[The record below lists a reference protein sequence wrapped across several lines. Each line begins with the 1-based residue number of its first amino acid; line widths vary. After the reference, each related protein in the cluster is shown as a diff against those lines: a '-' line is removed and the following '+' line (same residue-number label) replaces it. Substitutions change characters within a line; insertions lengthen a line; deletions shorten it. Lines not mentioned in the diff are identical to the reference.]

1 MTQPPFAAVL
11 FDLDGTLLDT
21 APDLGAAANHV
32 LAQIGKAP
40 LSDVVIRQ
48 TASDG
53 ALALIKAGL
62 SETEQAEHDLS
73 ALRQQFLAHYAQH
86 LYVGTRPYDGI
97 VELIDWLNSNSTPWG
112 IVTNKPAFLTTPLLE
127 LVTELPRCAVAVSA
141 DTLPLRKPH
150 PEPLWH
156 ACKQIGIAAKECL
169 YVGDHIRDIEAGRN
183 AGMATAIAA
192 WGYIAENECLTDWQ
206 ADIKMADPRRL
217 LAWLARE

>member
-1 MTQPPFAAVL
+1 MTLSRFAAVL

-40 LSDVVIRQ
+40 LSDFVIRQ

-62 SETEQAEHDLS
+62 SETEQAEHDLTI
-73 ALRQQFLAHYAQH
+73 LRQQLLDHYVQH
-86 LYVGTRPYDGI
+86 LYIGTRPYDGM
-97 VELIDWLNSNSTPWG
+97 VELITWLNSSAIPWG
-112 IVTNKPAFLTTPLLE
+112 VVTNKPAFLTDPLLA
-127 LVTELPRCAVAVSA
+127 LVTELPNCAVAVSA

-156 ACKQIGIAAKECL
+156 ACEQIGVAAKDCL
-169 YVGDHIRDIEAGRN
+169 YIGDHIRDIEAGRN
-183 AGMATAIAA
+183 AGMTTAIAA
-192 WGYIAENECLTDWQ
+192 WGYIAENERLTDWL
-206 ADIKMADPRRL
+206 ADVEMADPHSL
-217 LAWLARE
+217 LAWLSR

>member
-1 MTQPPFAAVL
+1 MHHSRFSAVL

-40 LSDVVIRQ
+40 LSDFVIRQ

-62 SETEQAEHDLS
+62 SETEQAEHDLTI
-73 ALRQQFLAHYAQH
+73 LRQQLLDHYVQH
-86 LYVGTRPYDGI
+86 LYIGTRPYDGM
-97 VELIDWLNSNSTPWG
+97 VELITWLNSSAIPWG
-112 IVTNKPAFLTTPLLE
+112 VVTNKPAFLTDPLLA
-127 LVTELPRCAVAVSA
+127 LVTELPNCAVAVSA

-156 ACKQIGIAAKECL
+156 ACEQIGVAAKECL

-183 AGMATAIAA
+183 AGMTTAIAA
-192 WGYIAENECLTDWQ
+192 WGYIAENERLTDWL
-206 ADIKMADPRRL
+206 ADVEMADPYSL
-217 LAWLARE
+217 LAWLSR

>member
-1 MTQPPFAAVL
+1 MHHSRFSAVL

-40 LSDVVIRQ
+40 LSDFVIRQ

-62 SETEQAEHDLS
+62 SETEQAEHYLTI
-73 ALRQQFLAHYAQH
+73 LRQQLLDHYVQH
-86 LYVGTRPYDGI
+86 LYIGTRPYDGM
-97 VELIDWLNSNSTPWG
+97 VELITWLNSSAIPWG
-112 IVTNKPAFLTTPLLE
+112 VVTNKPAFLTDPLLA
-127 LVTELPRCAVAVSA
+127 LVTELPNCAVAVSA

-156 ACKQIGIAAKECL
+156 ACEQIGVAAKDCL
-169 YVGDHIRDIEAGRN
+169 YIGDHIRDIEAGRN
-183 AGMATAIAA
+183 AGMTTAIAA
-192 WGYIAENECLTDWQ
+192 WGYIAENERLTDWL
-206 ADIKMADPRRL
+206 ADVEMADPHSL
-217 LAWLARE
+217 LAWLSR

>member
-1 MTQPPFAAVL
+1 MTQSRFAAVL

-40 LSDVVIRQ
+40 LSDFVIRQ

-62 SETEQAEHDLS
+62 SETEQAEHDLPV
-73 ALRQQFLAHYAQH
+73 LRQQLLDHYVQH
-86 LYVGTRPYDGI
+86 LYVGTRPYDGM
-97 VELIDWLNSNSTPWG
+97 VELITWLNNRAIPWG
-112 IVTNKPAFLTTPLLE
+112 VVTNKPAFLTDPLLA
-127 LVTELPRCAVAVSA
+127 LVTELPNCAVAVSA

-156 ACKQIGIAAKECL
+156 ACEQIGVAAKDCL

-183 AGMATAIAA
+183 AGMTTAIAA
-192 WGYIAENECLTDWQ
+192 WGYIAENEHLTDWL
-206 ADIKMADPRRL
+206 ADVEMADPHSL
-217 LAWLARE
+217 LAWLSR

>member
-1 MTQPPFAAVL
+1 MHHSRFSAVL

-40 LSDVVIRQ
+40 LSDFVIRQ

-62 SETEQAEHDLS
+62 SETEQAEHDLTI
-73 ALRQQFLAHYAQH
+73 LRQQLLDHYVQH
-86 LYVGTRPYDGI
+86 LYIGTRPYDGM
-97 VELIDWLNSNSTPWG
+97 VELITWLNNHAIPWG
-112 IVTNKPAFLTTPLLE
+112 VVTNKPAFLTDPLLA
-127 LVTELPRCAVAVSA
+127 LVTELPNCAVAVSA

-156 ACKQIGIAAKECL
+156 ACEQIGVAAKDCL
-169 YVGDHIRDIEAGRN
+169 YIGDHIRDIEAGRN
-183 AGMATAIAA
+183 AGMTTAIAA
-192 WGYIAENECLTDWQ
+192 WGYIAENERLTDWL
-206 ADIKMADPRRL
+206 ADVEMADPHSL
-217 LAWLARE
+217 LAWLSR

>member
-1 MTQPPFAAVL
+1 MHHSRFSAVL

-40 LSDVVIRQ
+40 LSDFVIRQ

-62 SETEQAEHDLS
+62 SETEQAEHDLTI
-73 ALRQQFLAHYAQH
+73 LRQQLLDHYVQH
-86 LYVGTRPYDGI
+86 LYIGTRPYDGM
-97 VELIDWLNSNSTPWG
+97 VELITWLNSSAIPWG
-112 IVTNKPAFLTTPLLE
+112 VVTNKPAFLTDPLLA
-127 LVTELPRCAVAVSA
+127 LVTELPNCAVAVSA

-156 ACKQIGIAAKECL
+156 ACEQIGVTAKECL

-183 AGMATAIAA
+183 AGMTTAIAA
-192 WGYIAENECLTDWQ
+192 WGYIAENERLTDWL
-206 ADIKMADPRRL
+206 ADVEMADPHSL
-217 LAWLARE
+217 LAWLSR

>member
-1 MTQPPFAAVL
+1 MHHSRFSAVL

-40 LSDVVIRQ
+40 LSDFVIRQ

-62 SETEQAEHDLS
+62 SETEQAEHDLTI
-73 ALRQQFLAHYAQH
+73 LRQQLLDHYVQH
-86 LYVGTRPYDGI
+86 LYIGTRPYDGM
-97 VELIDWLNSNSTPWG
+97 VELITWLNSSAIPWG
-112 IVTNKPAFLTTPLLE
+112 VVTNKPAFLTDPLLA
-127 LVTELPRCAVAVSA
+127 LVTELPHCAVAVSA

-156 ACKQIGIAAKECL
+156 ACEQIGVTAKDCL
-169 YVGDHIRDIEAGRN
+169 YVGDHIRDIKAGRN
-183 AGMATAIAA
+183 AGMTTAIAA
-192 WGYIAENECLTDWQ
+192 WGYIAENERLTDWL
-206 ADIKMADPRRL
+206 ADVEMADPHRL
-217 LAWLARE
+217 LAWLSR

>member
-1 MTQPPFAAVL
+1 MHHSRFSAVL

-40 LSDVVIRQ
+40 LSDFVIRQ

-62 SETEQAEHDLS
+62 SETEQAEHDLTI
-73 ALRQQFLAHYAQH
+73 LRQQLLDHYVQH
-86 LYVGTRPYDGI
+86 LYIGTRPYDGM
-97 VELIDWLNSNSTPWG
+97 VELITWLNSSAILWG
-112 IVTNKPAFLTTPLLE
+112 VVTNKPAFLTDPLLA
-127 LVTELPRCAVAVSA
+127 LVTELPNCAVAVSA

-156 ACKQIGIAAKECL
+156 ACEQIGVAAKDCL
-169 YVGDHIRDIEAGRN
+169 YIGDHIRDIEAGRN
-183 AGMATAIAA
+183 AGMTTAIAA
-192 WGYIAENECLTDWQ
+192 WGYIAENERLTDWL
-206 ADIKMADPRRL
+206 ADVEMADPHSL
-217 LAWLARE
+217 LAWLSR

>member
-1 MTQPPFAAVL
+1 MHHSRFSAVL

-40 LSDVVIRQ
+40 LSDFVIRQ

-62 SETEQAEHDLS
+62 SETEQAEHDLTI
-73 ALRQQFLAHYAQH
+73 LRQQLLDHYVQH
-86 LYVGTRPYDGI
+86 LYIGTRPYDGM
-97 VELIDWLNSNSTPWG
+97 VELITWLNSSAIPCG
-112 IVTNKPAFLTTPLLE
+112 VVTNKPAFLTDPLLA
-127 LVTELPRCAVAVSA
+127 LVTELPNCAVAVSA

-156 ACKQIGIAAKECL
+156 ACEQIGVAAKDCL
-169 YVGDHIRDIEAGRN
+169 YIGDHIRDIEAGRN
-183 AGMATAIAA
+183 AGMTTAIAA
-192 WGYIAENECLTDWQ
+192 WGYIAENERLTDWL
-206 ADIKMADPRRL
+206 ADVEMADPHSL
-217 LAWLARE
+217 LAWLSR

>member
-1 MTQPPFAAVL
+1 MTQSRFAAVL

-40 LSDVVIRQ
+40 LSDFVIRQ

-62 SETEQAEHDLS
+62 SETEQAEHDLPV
-73 ALRQQFLAHYAQH
+73 LRQQLLDHYVQH
-86 LYVGTRPYDGI
+86 LYVGTRPYDGM
-97 VELIDWLNSNSTPWG
+97 VELITWLNNRAIPWG
-112 IVTNKPAFLTTPLLE
+112 VVTNKPAFLTDPLLA
-127 LVTELPRCAVAVSA
+127 LVTELPNCAVAVSA

-156 ACKQIGIAAKECL
+156 ACEQIGVAAKDCL

-183 AGMATAIAA
+183 AGMTTAIAA
-192 WGYIAENECLTDWQ
+192 WGYIAENEHLTDWL
-206 ADIKMADPRRL
+206 ADVEMADPHRL
-217 LAWLARE
+217 LAWLSR

>member
-1 MTQPPFAAVL
+1 MHHSRFSAVL

-40 LSDVVIRQ
+40 LSDFVIRQ

-62 SETEQAEHDLS
+62 SEIEQAEHDLTI
-73 ALRQQFLAHYAQH
+73 LRQQLLDHYAQH
-86 LYVGTRPYDGI
+86 LYVGTRPYDGM
-97 VELIDWLNSNSTPWG
+97 VELITWLNSRAIPWG
-112 IVTNKPAFLTTPLLE
+112 VVTNKPAFLTDPLLA
-127 LVTELPRCAVAVSA
+127 LVTELPNCAVAVSA

-156 ACKQIGIAAKECL
+156 ACEQIGVAAKECL

-183 AGMATAIAA
+183 AGMTTAIAA
-192 WGYIAENECLTDWQ
+192 WGYIAENERLTDWS
-206 ADIKMADPRRL
+206 ADVEMADPHSL
-217 LAWLARE
+217 LAWLSR

>member
-1 MTQPPFAAVL
+1 MHHSRFSAVL

-40 LSDVVIRQ
+40 LSDFVIRQ

-62 SETEQAEHDLS
+62 SETEQAEHDLTI
-73 ALRQQFLAHYAQH
+73 LRQQLLDHYVQH
-86 LYVGTRPYDGI
+86 LYIGTRPYDGM
-97 VELIDWLNSNSTPWG
+97 VELITWLNSSAIPWG
-112 IVTNKPAFLTTPLLE
+112 VVTNKPAFLTDPLLA
-127 LVTELPRCAVAVSA
+127 LVTELPNCAVAVSA

-156 ACKQIGIAAKECL
+156 ACEQIGVAAKDCL
-169 YVGDHIRDIEAGRN
+169 YIGDHIRDIEAGRN
-183 AGMATAIAA
+183 AGMTTAIAA
-192 WGYIAENECLTDWQ
+192 WGYIAENEHLTDWL
-206 ADIKMADPRRL
+206 ADVEMADPHSL
-217 LAWLARE
+217 LAWLSR

>member
-1 MTQPPFAAVL
+1 MHHSRFSAVL

-40 LSDVVIRQ
+40 LSDFVIRQ

-62 SETEQAEHDLS
+62 SETEQAEHDLTI
-73 ALRQQFLAHYAQH
+73 LRQQLLDHYVQH
-86 LYVGTRPYDGI
+86 LYIGTRPYDGM
-97 VELIDWLNSNSTPWG
+97 VELITWLNSSAIPWG
-112 IVTNKPAFLTTPLLE
+112 VVTNKPAFLTDPLLA
-127 LVTELPRCAVAVSA
+127 LVTELPNCAVAVSA

-156 ACKQIGIAAKECL
+156 ACEQIGVAAKDCL

-183 AGMATAIAA
+183 AGMTTAIAA
-192 WGYIAENECLTDWQ
+192 WGYIAENERLADWQ
-206 ADIKMADPRRL
+206 ADVEMADPHSL
-217 LAWLARE
+217 LAWLSR

>member
-1 MTQPPFAAVL
+1 MTQSRFAAVL

-21 APDLGAAANHV
+21 APDLGAAANHA

-40 LSDVVIRQ
+40 LSDFVIRQ

-62 SETEQAEHDLS
+62 SETEQAEHDLPV
-73 ALRQQFLAHYAQH
+73 LRQQLLDHYSQH
-86 LYVGTRPYDGI
+86 LYVGTRPYDGM
-97 VELIDWLNSNSTPWG
+97 VELITWLNNRAIPWG
-112 IVTNKPAFLTTPLLE
+112 VVTNKPAFLTDPLLA
-127 LVTELPRCAVAVSA
+127 LVTELPHCAVAVSA

-156 ACKQIGIAAKECL
+156 ACEQIGVAAKECL

-183 AGMATAIAA
+183 AGMTTAIAA
-192 WGYIAENECLTDWQ
+192 WGYIAENERLTDWL
-206 ADIKMADPRRL
+206 ADVEMTDPHSL
-217 LAWLARE
+217 LAWLSR

>member
-1 MTQPPFAAVL
+1 MHHSRFSAVL

-40 LSDVVIRQ
+40 LSDFVIRQ

-62 SETEQAEHDLS
+62 SETEQAEHDLTI
-73 ALRQQFLAHYAQH
+73 LRQQLLDHYVQH
-86 LYVGTRPYDGI
+86 LYIGTRPYDGM
-97 VELIDWLNSNSTPWG
+97 VELITWLNSSAIPWG
-112 IVTNKPAFLTTPLLE
+112 VVTNKPAFLTDPLLA
-127 LVTELPRCAVAVSA
+127 LVTELPNCAVAVSA
-141 DTLPLRKPH
+141 DTLALRKPH

-156 ACKQIGIAAKECL
+156 ACEQIGVTAKDCL

-183 AGMATAIAA
+183 AGMTTAIAA
-192 WGYIAENECLTDWQ
+192 WGYIAENERLTDWL
-206 ADIKMADPRRL
+206 ADVEMADPYSL
-217 LAWLARE
+217 LAWLSR

>member
-1 MTQPPFAAVL
+1 MTQSHFAAVL

-21 APDLGAAANHV
+21 APDLGTAANHV

-40 LSDVVIRQ
+40 LSDFVIRQ

-62 SETEQAEHDLS
+62 SETEQAEHDLPV
-73 ALRQQFLAHYAQH
+73 LRQQLLDHYVQH
-86 LYVGTRPYDGI
+86 LYVGTRPYDGM
-97 VELIDWLNSNSTPWG
+97 VELITWLNNRAIPWG
-112 IVTNKPAFLTTPLLE
+112 VVTNKPAFLTDPLLA
-127 LVTELPRCAVAVSA
+127 LVTELPNCAVAVSA

-156 ACKQIGIAAKECL
+156 ACEQIGVAAKDCL

-183 AGMATAIAA
+183 AGMTTAIAA
-192 WGYIAENECLTDWQ
+192 WGYIAENERLSDWL
-206 ADIKMADPRRL
+206 ADVEMADPHSL
-217 LAWLARE
+217 LAWLSR

>member
-1 MTQPPFAAVL
+1 MHHSRFSAVL

-40 LSDVVIRQ
+40 LSDFVIRQ

-62 SETEQAEHDLS
+62 SETEQAEHDLTI
-73 ALRQQFLAHYAQH
+73 LRQQLLDHYVQH
-86 LYVGTRPYDGI
+86 LYIGTRPYDGM
-97 VELIDWLNSNSTPWG
+97 VELITWLNSSAIPWG
-112 IVTNKPAFLTTPLLE
+112 VVTNKPAFLTDPLLA
-127 LVTELPRCAVAVSA
+127 LVTELPNCAVAVSA

-156 ACKQIGIAAKECL
+156 ACEQIGVVAKECL

-183 AGMATAIAA
+183 AGMTTAIAA
-192 WGYIAENECLTDWQ
+192 WGYIAENERLTDWL
-206 ADIKMADPRRL
+206 ADVEMADPHSL
-217 LAWLARE
+217 LAWLSR

>member
-1 MTQPPFAAVL
+1 MHHSRFSAVL

-40 LSDVVIRQ
+40 LSDFVIRQ

-62 SETEQAEHDLS
+62 SETEQAEHDLTI
-73 ALRQQFLAHYAQH
+73 LRQQLLDHYVQH
-86 LYVGTRPYDGI
+86 LYIGTRPYDGM
-97 VELIDWLNSNSTPWG
+97 VELITWLNSSAIPWG
-112 IVTNKPAFLTTPLLE
+112 VVTNKPAFLTDPLLA
-127 LVTELPRCAVAVSA
+127 LVTELPNCAVAVSA

-156 ACKQIGIAAKECL
+156 ACEQIGVAAKDCL
-169 YVGDHIRDIEAGRN
+169 YIGDHIRDIEAGRN
-183 AGMATAIAA
+183 AGMTTAIAA
-192 WGYIAENECLTDWQ
+192 WGYIAENERLTDWL
-206 ADIKMADPRRL
+206 ADVEMADPHSL
-217 LAWLARE
+217 LAWLSR

>member
-1 MTQPPFAAVL
+1 MHHSRFSAVL

-40 LSDVVIRQ
+40 LSDFVIRQ

-62 SETEQAEHDLS
+62 SETEQAEHDLTI
-73 ALRQQFLAHYAQH
+73 LRQQLLDHYVQH
-86 LYVGTRPYDGI
+86 LYIGTRPYDGM
-97 VELIDWLNSNSTPWG
+97 VELITWLNSSAIPWG
-112 IVTNKPAFLTTPLLE
+112 VVTNKPAFLTEPLLA
-127 LVTELPRCAVAVSA
+127 LVTELPNCAVAVSA

-156 ACKQIGIAAKECL
+156 ACEQIGVAAKDCL
-169 YVGDHIRDIEAGRN
+169 YIGDHIRDIEAGRN
-183 AGMATAIAA
+183 AGMTTAIAA
-192 WGYIAENECLTDWQ
+192 WGYIAENERLTDWL
-206 ADIKMADPRRL
+206 ADVEMADPHSL
-217 LAWLARE
+217 LAWLSR

>member
-1 MTQPPFAAVL
+1 MHHSRFSAVL

-40 LSDVVIRQ
+40 LSDFVIRQ

-62 SETEQAEHDLS
+62 SEIEQAEHDLTI
-73 ALRQQFLAHYAQH
+73 LRQQLLDHYVQH
-86 LYVGTRPYDGI
+86 LYIGTRPYDGM
-97 VELIDWLNSNSTPWG
+97 VELITWLNSSAIPWG
-112 IVTNKPAFLTTPLLE
+112 VVTNKPAFLTDPLLA
-127 LVTELPRCAVAVSA
+127 LVTELPNCAVAVSA

-156 ACKQIGIAAKECL
+156 ACEQIGVTAKDCL

-183 AGMATAIAA
+183 AGMTTAIAA
-192 WGYIAENECLTDWQ
+192 WGYIAENEHLTDWL
-206 ADIKMADPRRL
+206 ADVEMADPHSL
-217 LAWLARE
+217 LAWLSR

>member
-1 MTQPPFAAVL
+1 MTQSHFAAVL

-21 APDLGAAANHV
+21 APDLGTAANHV

-40 LSDVVIRQ
+40 LSDFVIRQ

-62 SETEQAEHDLS
+62 SETEQAEHDLPV
-73 ALRQQFLAHYAQH
+73 LRQQLLDHYVQH
-86 LYVGTRPYDGI
+86 LYVGTRPYDGM
-97 VELIDWLNSNSTPWG
+97 VELITWLNNRAIPWG
-112 IVTNKPAFLTTPLLE
+112 VVTNKPAFLTDPLLA
-127 LVTELPRCAVAVSA
+127 LVTELPNCAVAVSA

-156 ACKQIGIAAKECL
+156 ACEQIGVAAKDCL

-183 AGMATAIAA
+183 AGMTTAIAA
-192 WGYIAENECLTDWQ
+192 WGYIAENERLTDWL
-206 ADIKMADPRRL
+206 ADVEMADPHSL
-217 LAWLARE
+217 LAWLSR

>member
-1 MTQPPFAAVL
+1 MTVSRFSAVL

-32 LAQIGKAP
+32 LTQIGKAP
-40 LSDVVIRQ
+40 LSDCVIRQ

-62 SETEQAEHDLS
+62 SDTEQTEYDLTL
-73 ALRQQFLAHYAQH
+73 LRQQLLDHYEQH
-86 LYVGTRPYDGI
+86 LYVGTRPYNGMI
-97 VELIDWLNSNSTPWG
+97 ELINWLNNTATPWG
-112 IVTNKPAFLTTPLLE
+112 VVTNKPAFLTDPLLA
-127 LVTELPRCAVAVSA
+127 LVTELPNCAVAVSA

-156 ACKQIGIAAKECL
+156 ACKQIGVEAKDCL

-183 AGMATAIAA
+183 AGMTTAIAA
-192 WGYIAENECLTDWQ
+192 WGYIAENECLTNWS
-206 ADIKMADPRRL
+206 ADIEMADPRSL
-217 LAWLARE
+217 LVWLSR

>member
-1 MTQPPFAAVL
+1 MTQSRFAAVL

-21 APDLGAAANHV
+21 APDLGAAANHA

-40 LSDVVIRQ
+40 LSDFVIRQ

-62 SETEQAEHDLS
+62 SETEQAEHDLPV
-73 ALRQQFLAHYAQH
+73 LRQQLLDHYSQH
-86 LYVGTRPYDGI
+86 LYVGTRPYDGM
-97 VELIDWLNSNSTPWG
+97 VELITWLNNRAIPWG
-112 IVTNKPAFLTTPLLE
+112 VVTNKPAFLTDPLLA
-127 LVTELPRCAVAVSA
+127 LVTELPHCAVAVSA

-156 ACKQIGIAAKECL
+156 ACEQIGVAAKECL

-183 AGMATAIAA
+183 AGMTTAIAA
-192 WGYIAENECLTDWQ
+192 WGYIAENERLTDWL
-206 ADIKMADPRRL
+206 ADVEMADPHRL
-217 LAWLARE
+217 LAWLSR